1 MISTQNINELLFI
14 ETVTL
19 TSLTE
24 MKSVGVFDE
33 KSYDQPTS
41 GLEHWLN
48 WHQVLHSKFMYFKI
62 INELFDS
69 SVVVNGRKGI
79 SMKL

>member
-1 MISTQNINELLFI
+1 MISTQNINELLFM

-19 TSLTE
+19 TSLTK

-41 GLEHWLN
+41 GLEHDWT
-48 WHQVLHSKFMYFKI
+48 
-62 INELFDS
+62 
-69 SVVVNGRKGI
+69 GI
-79 SMKL
+79 KSYTASLCILK

>member
-1 MISTQNINELLFI
+1 MQLELIKTFKKNDFHPNINELLFI

-19 TSLTE
+19 TSLTK

-41 GLEHWLN
+41 GLEH
-48 WHQVLHSKFMYFKI
+48 
-62 INELFDS
+62 
-69 SVVVNGRKGI
+69 
-79 SMKL
+79 

>member
-1 MISTQNINELLFI
+1 MISTQNINELLFM

-19 TSLTE
+19 TSLTK

-41 GLEHWLN
+41 GLEHDWT
-48 WHQVLHSKFMYFKI
+48 
-62 INELFDS
+62 
-69 SVVVNGRKGI
+69 GI
-79 SMKL
+79 KSYTAS